1 MQWQIYSSLS
11 QEGSR
16 GPTQGLKRYLWVAN
30 IVSVAGWGHPFAVQ
44 ADHMEMDSVALVLE
58 METKVSIPLSDFEN
72 VFPYVNI
79 CK

>member
-1 MQWQIYSSLS
+1 
-11 QEGSR
+11 
-16 GPTQGLKRYLWVAN
+16 
-30 IVSVAGWGHPFAVQ
+30 
-44 ADHMEMDSVALVLE
+44 MEMDSVALVLE